1 LILYPAIDIRGGRA
15 VRLTRGEYQ
24 HETLY
29 HADPLEAA
37 QRWVR
42 AGARFLHVVDLDG
55 AREGRPVNLEH
66 VRRIAEEVEVPI
78 QVGGGLRDSEAV
90 DEALEAGA
98 ERAVLGTKA
107 LEDPDLVEELA
118 REHGERIAAS
128 VDARGG
134 RVSVEGWTR
143 PTAEEPAELVKALG
157 ARGVRRVVY
166 TPVDVDGTMEGP
178 ALDELRRVAEGAEAE
193 VIYSGGVGT
202 LDDLEALRDL
212 RLPSVTGVIVG
223 RALYEGRFTVAEGQA
238 VLEAEG

>member
-1 LILYPAIDIRGGRA
+1 
-15 VRLTRGEYQ
+15 
-24 HETLY
+24 
-29 HADPLEAA
+29 
-37 QRWVR
+37 
-42 AGARFLHVVDLDG
+42 
-55 AREGRPVNLEH
+55 
-66 VRRIAEEVEVPI
+66 
-78 QVGGGLRDSEAV
+78 
-90 DEALEAGA
+90 
-98 ERAVLGTKA
+98 VLGTKA

-157 ARGVRRVVY
+157 ERGVRRVVY

-178 ALDELRRVAEGAEAE
+178 ALDELRRVAEGVEAE

>member
-1 LILYPAIDIRGGRA
+1 MILYPAIDIRGGRA

-37 QRWVR
+37 QRWAE

-55 AREGRPVNLEH
+55 AREGRPVNREH
-66 VRRIAEEVEVPI
+66 VRRIAADVEVPV
-78 QVGGGLRDSEAV
+78 QVGGGLRDAEAV
-90 DEALEAGA
+90 DEALGAGA

-107 LEDPDLVEELA
+107 LEDPALVEELA
-118 REHGERIAAS
+118 REHGDRIAAS

-134 RVSVEGWTR
+134 RVAVEGWTR
-143 PTAEEPAELVKALG
+143 PTAEEPAELVKALAG
-157 ARGVRRVVY
+157 RGIRRVVF

-178 ALDELRRVAEGAEAE
+178 ALDELRGVAGGAEAE

-202 LDDLEALRDL
+202 VGDLETLRDL
-212 RLPSVTGVIVG
+212 GLSSVTGVIVG

-238 VLEAEG
+238 ALGG